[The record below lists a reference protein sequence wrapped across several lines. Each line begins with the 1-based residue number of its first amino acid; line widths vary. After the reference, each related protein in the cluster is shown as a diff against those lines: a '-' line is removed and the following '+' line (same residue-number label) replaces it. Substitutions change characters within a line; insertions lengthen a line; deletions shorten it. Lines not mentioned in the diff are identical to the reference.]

1 MMTLPEIL
9 HDAKYKNTWKWDG
22 WKPKAKEDAPTEIK
36 EAIEEWLEEE
46 DPEIDDVIIFK

>member
-9 HDAKYKNTWKWDG
+9 HDAEYKSTWEWDG
-22 WKPKAKEDAPTEIK
+22 WKPKAKEDAPIEIK
-36 EAIEEWLEEE
+36 EAIEEWLEE